1 MAYISGT
8 KRTNVYTPGH
18 LLGSGGEGAVY
29 EIVGSSDK
37 VLKIYHATHFKTEV
51 ERSTMERKLRAMLN
65 MNVAAVVENKLRLA
79 WPTDIVYE
87 NGKMVGFVMPKVT
100 APLKIFDLYREIVP
114 KTSLTKKRDTVHP
127 GYHWKYSVQ
136 YAYNLAWV
144 VNYVHSKGIVIG
156 DLNQNNIVADPNSG
170 AVILIDC
177 DSFDIRDPISKEH
190 FRCTYA
196 LPEILAPELQ
206 TVGTLANGN
215 FTRESDNFSLA
226 IHIFRLLMN
235 NADPFGGQITTNA
248 SQSAIAAN
256 TSIINGECPYVR
268 AVPGKTL
275 HPRMLPLSFLPSSLQ
290 TLFRRTFDYTAITAK
305 SRINDRA
312 RASEWMEALLLIGQ
326 KNPTTPLVTC
336 PKDMSHV
343 YPSHNVSCPWCKV
356 LVAMKQPV
364 RPVPPPSPSP
374 HPIPPSPQPRPVP
387 PPPPRS
393 VPPSPKHKGKYG
405 CFVALLLL
413 LFVVFALYL
422 FRDNLAP
429 IYDPVQDFISSVFQ
443 TEPTVPDTGYI
454 LPNSNTEYLTEA
466 DLTGLTDQEL
476 VLAKNEIFARHGRK
490 FDTKEI
496 RDYFLKTSWYEEL
509 YEPEFFDQNV
519 YSFFNEYEWANL
531 HLIRAYRGED
541 VS

>member
-8 KRTNVYTPGH
+8 QRTIVYT
-18 LLGSGGEGAVY
+18 LGRQLGIGGEGTVY
-29 EIVGSSDK
+29 EIIGSSDK
-37 VLKIYHATHFKTEV
+37 VLKIYHSTHFKTEA
-51 ERSTMERKLRAMLN
+51 ERSIMERKLRAMLN
-65 MNVAAVVENKLRLA
+65 MNVAAVVDNKLRLA

-114 KTSLTKKRDTVHP
+114 KTTLTKKRDTVHP

-156 DLNQNNIVADPNSG
+156 DLNQNNIVADPKSG

-206 TVGTLANGN
+206 TVGTLANGT

-256 TSIINGECPYVR
+256 ASIVNGECPYVR
-268 AVPGKTL
+268 TVPGKTL

-290 TLFRRTFDYTAITAK
+290 TLFQRTFDYTAITAK
-305 SRINDRA
+305 SRINN
-312 RASEWMEALLLIGQ
+312 RASAGEWMEALLLIGQ

-336 PKDMSHV
+336 SKDMSHV
-343 YPSHNVSCPWCKV
+343 YPSHNVSCPWCKIQT
-356 LVAMKQPV
+356 AMNQPFKPVHPPRPQPV
-364 RPVPPPSPSP
+364 
-374 HPIPPSPQPRPVP
+374 PPSPQPRPVP
-387 PPPPRS
+387 PS
-393 VPPSPKHKGKYG
+393 TKPKKKYG
-405 CFVALLLL
+405 CFVSLLLL
-413 LFVVFALYL
+413 LSVVFTLY
-422 FRDNLAP
+422 FFKDDLAP
-429 IYDPVQDFISSVFQ
+429 IYKPVQDFIHNIVQ
-443 TEPTVPDTGYI
+443 TEPSVPTAGYI
-454 LPNSNTEYLTEA
+454 LPNSNTQYLTEA
-466 DLTGLTDQEL
+466 DLAGLTDLEL
-476 VLAKNEIFARHGRK
+476 ILAKNEIFARHGRK

-496 RDYFLKTSWYEEL
+496 RDYFLKTCWYEEL

-519 YSFFNEYEWANL
+519 HSFFNEYEWANL
-531 HLIRAYRGED
+531 RLIRLYRGED

>member
-190 FRCTYA
+190 FHCTYA